1 MPNTAALARLEKLR
15 LVYSP
20 VAARDKHRLIG
31 SLANTRLPS
40 APAVRRL
47 HEILC
52 WMRAYPDDE
61 QVLAAAEATLAAF
74 AQRPDLRRFRTRLA
88 NSGIAGTAI
97 HYHFFWPMARWLAAR
112 WPALLRLDRDCG
124 EGEDW
129 LRSAWTVA
137 LPWIHAEAAKRS
149 ADAPF
154 DILDAL
160 RGTMTDA
167 AFLVQ
172 GIDHSSGDAL
182 AGESLHDLI
191 QPAYVFE
198 AGQDSPSRT
207 AAHWSG
213 AAQSFFRAAPER
225 GRTDLRRELQRAP
238 VSVRPAASR
247 DATEL
252 LDLARGAMLTRN
264 RDLDA
269 FTWGNP
275 QDIHIVDDGAGLA
288 FAFIGIVPERRL
300 PLAAVYGF
308 LMLRNGVPV
317 GYGQVDALL
326 GSAEIAFNTFDSF
339 RGGESAFLFA
349 RLLAATR
356 TLLGSN
362 AFTLDPYQLGHE
374 NPEGI
379 ASGAWWFY
387 YKLGFRPHDP
397 ALRRIVTGELARMQR
412 KPRHRSS
419 PVTLAR
425 LARKHLYWEPLRGSR
440 AWLPLVPGL
449 GLRLPVLT
457 DEQAGEVAAYRLGM
471 RSLAGW
477 SPAEI
482 LGLYRLAPLVAA
494 LQGLES
500 WTPAEKESAVAV
512 LRAKGGQ
519 QERDFLRLLDA
530 HPKLGASIRALLG
543 ARS

>member
-1 MPNTAALARLEKLR
+1 MRLEKLR

-20 VAARDKHRLIG
+20 VAARDKLRLIG
-31 SLANTRLPS
+31 SLARARLPS

-52 WMRAYPDDE
+52 WIRAYPDDQ
-61 QVLAAAEATLAAF
+61 QVLAATEAALQLFSAR
-74 AQRPDLRRFRTRLA
+74 QDLRRFRTRLA

-97 HYHFFWPMARWLAAR
+97 HYHFFWPMARWLTAR
-112 WPALLRLDRDCG
+112 WPALVRLDRDCG

-129 LRSAWTVA
+129 LRSAWPVV
-137 LPWIHAEAAKRS
+137 LPWIHAEAAKRAAES
-149 ADAPF
+149 PF
-154 DILDAL
+154 DVLDSL
-160 RGTMTDA
+160 RGAMTDA
-167 AFLVQ
+167 GFLVQ
-172 GIDHSSGDAL
+172 GIERSAGDTL
-182 AGESLHDLI
+182 AGERLHDLI
-191 QPAYVFE
+191 QPAYVLE

-207 AAHWSG
+207 AAHWPG
-213 AAQSFFRAAPER
+213 AAQAFFSTAPDR
-225 GRTDLRRELQRAP
+225 GRPDLRRELQRP
-238 VSVRPAASR
+238 PLSVRLAAPGE
-247 DATEL
+247 AAGL
-252 LDLARGAMLTRN
+252 LDLARAAMLTRN

-269 FTWGNP
+269 FSWGNP
-275 QDIHIVDDGAGLA
+275 QDIHLVDDGAGLA
-288 FAFIGIVPERRL
+288 FAFIGSVPERRL

-308 LMLRNGVPV
+308 LILRNGVPV
-317 GYGQVDALL
+317 GYGQADALP

-349 RLLAATR
+349 RLLAAVHA
-356 TLLGSN
+356 LLGSS
-362 AFTLDPYQLGHE
+362 AFTLEPYQLGHDNE
-374 NPEGI
+374 EGT

-397 ALRRIVTGELARMQR
+397 AIRRIVAGELARMQR
-412 KPRHRSS
+412 QPRHRSS
-419 PVTLAR
+419 AATLEK
-425 LARKHLYWEPLRGSR
+425 LARKHLYWEPVRGSR

-449 GLRLPVLT
+449 GLRLPILS

-519 QERDFLRLLDA
+519 QERDFLQLLDA
-530 HPKLGASIRALLG
+530 HPKLLMSIKALLD